1 MPPGP
6 QGARPGRPAGGVAW
20 ASAARMDLV
29 VTALDPER
37 AFRAAFP
44 RYAETRAVDELRRGD
59 FARLDAG
66 GHVYLDYTG
75 AGLYANSQLEE
86 HFELLKRSV
95 FGNPHSL
102 SPTSA
107 AMTVLVEEAR
117 AAVLAF
123 FRASP
128 EEYVAIFTP
137 NATGALRLVG
147 EAYPFCP
154 GDRFLL
160 SFDNH
165 NSVNGIR
172 EFARARG
179 AETTYVPSEPP
190 DLRVDERLLHRYL
203 EEVGG
208 EHHNLFAYPAQ
219 SNFSGVQHPL
229 QWIEDAHAS
238 GWDVLLDAAAYVPT
252 NRLDLSRWRPD
263 FVALSFYK
271 MFGWPTGV
279 GCLIARREALA
290 RLQRPWFSGGTIVA
304 AFVQRAWHQSA
315 PGAAQFED
323 GTVNFLNLPAVE
335 VGLRLLDRVGIETV
349 HTRVEALGSWLLQ
362 ALTELRHERGAAAA
376 TIYGPCSFDRRGATI
391 AFNFLHPDGSI
402 VDERYVERVAR
413 AHQISLRTGCF
424 CNPGAGEIAFTI
436 SRETLVGGEF
446 GAAMTLD
453 DYVKTLGLPSGGA
466 VRASLGLASN
476 LADVNRFAAFAHEFV
491 DLAAVP
497 SDLPPR
503 IGC

>member
-1 MPPGP
+1 MTQPTP
-6 QGARPGRPAGGVAW
+6 
-20 ASAARMDLV
+20 
-29 VTALDPER
+29 LDTKLAVSVDER
-37 AFRAAFP
+37 EAAFARAHP
-44 RYAETRAVDELRRGD
+44 RYADTAILDELRRSD

-75 AGLYANSQLEE
+75 AGLYADSQLGE
-86 HFELLKRSV
+86 HLELLRAGV

-102 SPTSA
+102 NPTSA
-107 AMTVLVEEAR
+107 AMTELVERTR
-117 AAVLAF
+117 AAVLEF

-147 EAYPFCP
+147 EAYPFRP

-190 DLRVDERLLHRYL
+190 ELRVDEQLLPRYL
-203 EEVGG
+203 TEVSGD
-208 EHHNLFAYPAQ
+208 HHNLFAYPAQ

-229 QWIEDAHAS
+229 DWIEQAHAQ

-252 NRLDLSRWRPD
+252 NRLDLSRCHPD

-279 GCLIARREALA
+279 GCLLARREALA
-290 RLQRPWFSGGTIVA
+290 RLERPWFSGGTIVA
-304 AFVQRAWHQSA
+304 AFVQREWYQSA
-315 PGAAQFED
+315 PGAAHFED

-335 VGLRLLDRVGIETV
+335 IGLRLLERVGIETI
-349 HTRVEALGSWLLQ
+349 HARVEALGSWLLE
-362 ALTELRHERGAAAA
+362 ALGSLQHATGTPAAA
-376 TIYGPCSFDRRGATI
+376 IYGPRDFDRRGATI
-391 AFNFLHPDGSI
+391 AFNFLHPDGRV
-402 VDERYVERVAR
+402 VDERYVERVGR
-413 AHQISLRTGCF
+413 RHGISLRTGCF
-424 CNPGAGEIAFTI
+424 CNPGAGEVAFTI

-446 GAAMTLD
+446 GEGMTID
-453 DYVKTLGLPSGGA
+453 DYVEAIGLPSGGA

-476 LADVNRFAAFAHEFV
+476 LADIERFAAFAREFV
-491 DLAAVP
+491 DLPAVP
-497 SDLPPR
+497 DDLPAR
-503 IGC
+503 MGC